1 MPKNQPPP
9 HQPPTRPKRRRIDSD
24 DTVAIAA
31 DDSFPAS
38 DPPAW
43 TNLSVGDKPKS
54 TKPSAKP
61 EQPKRS

>member
-1 MPKNQPPP
+1 M
-9 HQPPTRPKRRRIDSD
+9 RPKRRRIDSN

-54 TKPSAKP
+54 TRPSTKPK
-61 EQPKRS
+61 QPKRS

>member
-9 HQPPTRPKRRRIDSD
+9 QQQPQRPKRRRIDPD
-24 DTVAIAA
+24 DTVAVAA

-43 TNLSVGDKPKS
+43 IELSVGRKRKKP
-54 TKPSAKP
+54 AKP
-61 EQPKRS
+61 TSS